1 MAKIFLTAVFLF
13 LIVGGASA
21 YVFIN
26 NKSAV
31 QQPSITPAK
40 NVDTEKNYDQ
50 FKERKKSAAKATMLS
65 IPDLHIVVDLPS
77 GFYQNERKEIGNYDL
92 VGTPETPE
100 NYFRCSFHRPLNPE
114 TSMQPI
120 IQNSKKLIKKSA
132 SDAPTVYLV
141 TFEYPLSE
149 TEKGYYDE
157 YLFEQKGFE
166 SVSMPCTKG
175 AKLFPDQVSQIINN
189 FTFVKEIPKIV
200 EQIPL

>member
-26 NKSAV
+26 NKSVV

-65 IPDLHIVVDLPS
+65 IPDLHIVMDMPS
-77 GFYQNERKEIGNYDL
+77 GFYQNKLKEIGNYDL
-92 VGTPETPE
+92 KIIGTPD
-100 NYFRCSFHRPLNPE
+100 NYFRCWFVQGDGDTPSKWE
-114 TSMQPI
+114 PI
-120 IQNSKKLIKKSA
+120 TQISSVTIRNGSNSSPA
-132 SDAPTVYLV
+132 VYLK
-141 TFEYPLSE
+141 TYEYPSSP
-149 TEKGYYDE
+149 TEK
-157 YLFEQKGFE
+157 EQYGLYIFKQNGFE
-166 SVSMPCTKG
+166 PVTMSCTKG
-175 AKLFPDQVSQIINN
+175 AELFPDQVNQIINN
-189 FTFVKEIPKIV
+189 FTFVKEIPNIV